1 MRFKGL
7 DLNLLV
13 AFDAL
18 MSERS
23 VSRAAK
29 RLHLSQPAMSA
40 ALGRLRDYF
49 GDPILAVDGRRM
61 IPSPY
66 AIRLQ
71 PLVEDMLRSVE
82 GLIKES
88 RLFDPAT
95 STRQFVL
102 GSSDYIAVV
111 LLRDM
116 LAELAVSAPKL
127 TFSIMPPSDNLA
139 PLLDRGEIDL
149 TITPEENLADD
160 HPAELLLEEAHV
172 VVGWRDNPLFDQP
185 LTKQQFCAA
194 GHVVMEVGT
203 GRPNAFAEKFFA
215 RSGIERRIEVLV
227 ESFSLIPELVLGTPR
242 IGVMHERL
250 AIAMA
255 RRLPIALAPLPFPF
269 PLLREHVQ
277 LHRSRLDDAG
287 IQWLVSELH
296 RHADQRRD
304 SLVADRKSI
313 RSFNVR

>member
-7 DLNLLV
+7 DLNLLI

-18 MSERS
+18 MKERS
-23 VSRAAK
+23 VSRAAL
-29 RLHLSQPAMSA
+29 RLHLSQPATSA
-40 ALGRLRDYF
+40 ALSRLRDYF
-49 GDPILAVDGRRM
+49 GDPILALDGRRM

-66 AIRLQ
+66 ALRLQ
-71 PLVEDMLRSVE
+71 PLVEDMLSSVD
-82 GLIKES
+82 GLISES

-95 STRQFVL
+95 SARHFTI
-102 GSSDYIAVV
+102 GSSDYITVV

-116 LAELAVSAPKL
+116 LADFAVSSPKL
-127 TFSIMPPSDNLA
+127 IFSIIPPSDNLL

-149 TITPEENLADD
+149 TITPEENLSGD

-172 VVGWRDNPLFDQP
+172 VVGWRENPLFDQP
-185 LTKQQFCAA
+185 LTTEQFCAA
-194 GHVVMEVGT
+194 GHVVMELGS
-203 GRPNAFAEKFFA
+203 GRPNAFAEKYFA

-227 ESFSLIPELVLGTPR
+227 ESFSLVPELVLGTHR

-269 PLLREHVQ
+269 PLLREHIQ
-277 LHRSRLDDAG
+277 RHRSRLDDPG
-287 IQWLVSELH
+287 IQWLAGEIH
-296 RHADQRRD
+296 RRAEQRRQ
-304 SLVADRKSI
+304 SLATDRKSI
-313 RSFNVR
+313 CFANI